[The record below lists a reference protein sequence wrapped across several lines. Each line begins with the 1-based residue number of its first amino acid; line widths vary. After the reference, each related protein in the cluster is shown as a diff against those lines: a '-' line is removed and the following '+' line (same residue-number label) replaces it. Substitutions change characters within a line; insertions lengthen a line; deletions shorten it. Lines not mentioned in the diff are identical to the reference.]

1 MGSIC
6 FVIWQNLIIF
16 GECPKSLTQNILI
29 FFSFKLSLN
38 IMPLSTFF
46 FPTPTEIVDSTA
58 NLGSGE
64 RVNVLT
70 ILLSAS
76 YFISPLYLISPNY
89 SVSVMKT
96 NFDGKWHAKG
106 CVYERELIFSLRRST
121 PYQIWNICPVVE
133 NNLNWFI
140 TPLSLEYSYT
150 HL

>member
-1 MGSIC
+1 
-6 FVIWQNLIIF
+6 
-16 GECPKSLTQNILI
+16 
-29 FFSFKLSLN
+29 
-38 IMPLSTFF
+38 MPLSTFF

-121 PYQIWNICPVVE
+121 PYQI
-133 NNLNWFI
+133 
-140 TPLSLEYSYT
+140 
-150 HL
+150 